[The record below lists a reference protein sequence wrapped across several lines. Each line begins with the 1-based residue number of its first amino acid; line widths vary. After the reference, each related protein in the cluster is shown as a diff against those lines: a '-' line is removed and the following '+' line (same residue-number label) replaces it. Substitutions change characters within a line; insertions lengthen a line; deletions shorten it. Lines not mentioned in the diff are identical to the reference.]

1 MRELIAQF
9 DLLYPQYKFL
19 PFSHSCCIDEINNR
33 GTDKFQKLQ
42 IDHVQGYFLDSS
54 FLKETTPF
62 YQKAEAHQAL
72 RKVVMAFFL
81 WKREIRFKFF
91 CAN

>member
-1 MRELIAQF
+1 MRELIEQF

-54 FLKETTPF
+54 FLKETT
-62 YQKAEAHQAL
+62 K
-72 RKVVMAFFL
+72 
-81 WKREIRFKFF
+81 
-91 CAN
+91 